1 MDKEKDVCYVVEAH
15 EGIEWVPKARYN
27 FEDTKTFLVLAK
39 NPFYRILKDGKDIT
53 SKYKQDSGKLQSN
66 NNDSIVYDN
75 SSSQIDSKLC
85 SVYKYKGTVETSV
98 LLPSSAENGDVY
110 NVVSGSTTL
119 KSDETSIGGI
129 LKSINID
136 NLNNTVSLTL
146 SGVSIGNTNLLV
158 DVGFAIKI
166 PENYGGGT
174 VALAG
179 AYQSYSN
186 NVLTLKKIDCD
197 IASVFCFNSNFT
209 MLRSMMG
216 TSDTLNFDI
225 DTIYF
230 AHETSNN
237 FNDGANVA
245 WTGTT
250 WDELGTTVD
259 ISAKADKSTTLA
271 GYGITK
277 VSNNA
282 TKPLKPAEYKAMSS
296 ECKQKLKADIQRM
309 LDEKT
314 KRNDIFHALNIS
326 ESTYDIIR
334 TEMKKDESVNKSDV
348 IEPKLNK
355 SARKGTLL
363 GR

>member
-27 FEDTKTFLVLAK
+27 FEDTETFLVLAK

-66 NNDSIVYDN
+66 NNNSIVYDN
-75 SSSQIDSKLC
+75 SSSQIDSKLS
-85 SVYKYKGTVETSV
+85 SVYKYQGAVSIP
-98 LLPSSAENGDVY
+98 LWLPIANQNVGDVY
-110 NVVSGSTTL
+110 NIHNGHTSKAIKEFTGATLTSVNYKYSDNVKIITATFDGISDSGFGKVNSYIGLVLDCSPINDNYSVDGKIIGIEGSTFIIDASAGTAKDSTDPGNSWTIVDGFTTL
-119 KSDETSIGGI
+119 P
-129 LKSINID
+129 
-136 NLNNTVSLTL
+136 
-146 SGVSIGNTNLLV
+146 VSIKSGR
-158 DVGFAIKI
+158 
-166 PENYGGGT
+166 YSS
-174 VALAG
+174 
-179 AYQSYSN
+179 SY
-186 NVLTLKKIDCD
+186 VQT
-197 IASVFCFNSNFT
+197 
-209 MLRSMMG
+209 
-216 TSDTLNFDI
+216 
-225 DTIYF
+225 
-230 AHETSNN
+230 
-237 FNDGANVA
+237 FNDGANVV

-259 ISAKADKSTTLA
+259 ISA
-271 GYGITK
+271 K

>member
-27 FEDTKTFLVLAK
+27 FEDTETFLVLAK

-66 NNDSIVYDN
+66 SNDSVVYDN
-75 SSSQIDSKLC
+75 SSN
-85 SVYKYKGTVETSV
+85 
-98 LLPSSAENGDVY
+98 SSE
-110 NVVSGSTTL
+110 
-119 KSDETSIGGI
+119 I
-129 LKSINID
+129 
-136 NLNNTVSLTL
+136 
-146 SGVSIGNTNLLV
+146 
-158 DVGFAIKI
+158 
-166 PENYGGGT
+166 
-174 VALAG
+174 
-179 AYQSYSN
+179 SN
-186 NVLTLKKIDCD
+186 N
-197 IASVFCFNSNFT
+197 S
-209 MLRSMMG
+209 
-216 TSDTLNFDI
+216 
-225 DTIYF
+225 
-230 AHETSNN
+230 
-237 FNDGANVA
+237 
-245 WTGTT
+245 
-250 WDELGTTVD
+250 
-259 ISAKADKSTTLA
+259 
-271 GYGITK
+271 
-277 VSNNA
+277 